1 MLLSKCGLWKSSQCI
16 LQPEKILVPAFELVL
31 VRGGRE
37 HRYIIHMI
45 DTWWNAFTTYH
56 LVPKAW
62 SSASECCSKPTK
74 PGHHYCTRNPA
85 QRNQTFSNTCL
96 KVVQLHLHGPKSL
109 KNLEVLIFALIMSKS
124 KLNINMSDWSKTKLR
139 GGFIPLPNNKIWS
152 LLKLASKDV
161 QIVFEGVNISAWIY
175 RFPYLSKIDHA
186 VVKPMMSLELL
197 SY

>member
-1 MLLSKCGLWKSSQCI
+1 
-16 LQPEKILVPAFELVL
+16 
-31 VRGGRE
+31 
-37 HRYIIHMI
+37 
-45 DTWWNAFTTYH
+45 
-56 LVPKAW
+56 
-62 SSASECCSKPTK
+62 
-74 PGHHYCTRNPA
+74 
-85 QRNQTFSNTCL
+85 
-96 KVVQLHLHGPKSL
+96 
-109 KNLEVLIFALIMSKS
+109 MSKS

-197 SY
+197 SYEASQKKHGCRHCNAESISLLFLKPGKT